1 MWGELSDRSY
11 ADAIKYEPDSVPESE
26 ARAIELLSSM
36 LDSQR
41 FGLYLA
47 TGLLYVRGNIT
58 GLTYRIEHGYGH
70 GAGVFEMLDGR
81 DVAYWCSMPAA
92 SDEPSTDHVVTV
104 RAMLEGEELRF
115 REIAN
120 RSSYAILRGRKAH
133 YNESKFKE
141 RFGIAPWLPHEA
153 SFTHQDDELQKRD
166 EFGVM
171 VYRDCYFQP
180 FRKRD
185 GDQLELVHTEND
197 ALLDSKRSRLERAGP
212 FSRCSEL
219 APPHFHRAHEMDLRA
234 FEIDTSRAMNAVRRQ
249 HVIAEG
255 DAYIAER
262 QYPPAPGY
270 DAPIPDDPICY
281 PGPRAENYG
290 ATVRFNTALRLCEG
304 RAMMAFH
311 DQDGGI
317 ALDGAGESYLQGFR
331 DGQEAERPHAHA
343 IPLPNYIGGGNY
355 PLAINYPLAVNGTEA
370 YTINGPYVHT
380 TGVTTNYQFYIPPNF
395 QDEVHAEYGKL
406 DIASTLENVYDPEK
420 EKWETIAALSL

>member
-1 MWGELSDRSY
+1 MWGELFDRSY
-11 ADAIKYEPDSVPESE
+11 ADAIKYEPDNVPESE
-26 ARAIELLSSM
+26 ARAVELLSSM

-47 TGLLYVRGNIT
+47 TGLIYVRGNVT
-58 GLTYRIEHGYGH
+58 GLTYRIEHDYGH

-92 SDEPSTDHVVTV
+92 KDEPPTDHVVTV

-120 RSSYAILRGRKAH
+120 RNPYAILRGRRAH

-141 RFGIAPWLPHEA
+141 RFGIEPWLPHEA
-153 SFTHQDDELQKRD
+153 SFTHQDDELQSRD

-180 FRKRD
+180 FRRRD
-185 GDQLELVHTEND
+185 GDQLESVRTEND
-197 ALLDSKRSRLERAGP
+197 ALLLKRAGP
-212 FSRCSEL
+212 ISRCSEL

-234 FEIDTSRAMNAVRRQ
+234 FELDTSRAMNAVRRQ

-270 DAPIPDDPICY
+270 DAPLPPEYDEPICY
-281 PGPRAENYG
+281 PGPRADN
-290 ATVRFNTALRLCEG
+290 APAMARFNFAVDNRGNDL
-304 RAMMAFH
+304 
-311 DQDGGI
+311 
-317 ALDGAGESYLQGFR
+317 GESYLQGFQ
-331 DGQEAERPHAHA
+331 DGQEATRPHARA
-343 IPLPNYIGGGNY
+343 IPLPNYIGGG
-355 PLAINYPLAVNGTEA
+355 NYPLAVNGTEA

-395 QDEVHAEYGKL
+395 QDEVHAEYRKL

>member
-26 ARAIELLSSM
+26 ARAVELLSSM

-58 GLTYRIEHGYGH
+58 GLTYRIEHDYGH

-92 SDEPSTDHVVTV
+92 KDEPPTDHVVTV

-120 RSSYAILRGRKAH
+120 RSSYSILMGRKAH
-133 YNESKFKE
+133 YNESAFKE

-153 SFTHQDDELQKRD
+153 SFTHQDDELQKHD

-185 GDQLELVHTEND
+185 GDQLELVCTEND

-234 FEIDTSRAMNAVRRQ
+234 FELDTSRAMNAVRRQ

-270 DAPIPDDPICY
+270 DAPIDDVLPGERHLFGDPVCY
-281 PGPRAENYG
+281 PGPRADN
-290 ATVRFNTALRLCEG
+290 APAMARFAAALEFG
-304 RAMMAFH
+304 EHHPYF
-311 DQDGGI
+311 DGW
-317 ALDGAGESYLQGFR
+317 R
-331 DGQEAERPHAHA
+331 DAQEALTLPHAHA

-355 PLAINYPLAVNGTEA
+355 PLAVNGTEA
-370 YTINGPYVHT
+370 YTINSPYVHT